1 MSHCISCSAVFVRFY
16 LPPYFILL
24 ELFCVTQVVS
34 AGGHGRRDIMHR
46 SISDTSNITKSTTTV
61 AAAALL
67 AAFAVFVLPSGPT
80 AEAKPIVTHLAN
92 AGPPLVQAKKSLCD
106 RTNWPNYE
114 PSCLFDLRRSGAIPA
129 VRIIALR

>member
-1 MSHCISCSAVFVRFY
+1 
-16 LPPYFILL
+16 
-24 ELFCVTQVVS
+24 
-34 AGGHGRRDIMHR
+34 MHR

-80 AEAKPIVTHLAN
+80 AEAKPIVSPLAN
-92 AGPPLVQAKKSLCD
+92 AGAPLVHAKKSLCD